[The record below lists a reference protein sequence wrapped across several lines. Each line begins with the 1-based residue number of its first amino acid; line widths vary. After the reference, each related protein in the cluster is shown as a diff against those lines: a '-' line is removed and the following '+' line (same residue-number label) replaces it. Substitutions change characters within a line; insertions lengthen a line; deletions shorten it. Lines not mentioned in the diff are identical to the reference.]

1 MRILPT
7 LCERFLR
14 KKKIQKVEKKS
25 TNLFPTFW
33 LQNFS
38 QLIRNFFPPFFAGF
52 LSTKHRSF
60 EYTLKTLNKR
70 ETFLPRCPFVIHHV
84 TMIFFNPL
92 FRVCQTQRDN
102 NSSSSQVSNLKN
114 AYVIYPLSWK
124 LLLIK
129 TLAINTDHHHWKLHS
144 HYFTLSMHFLV
155 DRELVMQFCI
165 HS

>member
-1 MRILPT
+1 M
-7 LCERFLR
+7 
-14 KKKIQKVEKKS
+14 KVFTEKKFRKS
-25 TNLFPTFW
+25 KKTTNILATE
-33 LQNFS
+33 
-38 QLIRNFFPPFFAGF
+38 FFATYSEF
-52 LSTKHRSF
+52 FSTIFRRIF

-129 TLAINTDHHHWKLHS
+129 TLAINTDHHHWKLQS

-155 DRELVMQFCI
+155 DRE
-165 HS
+165 